1 MSFLDLVEFFFF
13 LKSCQACLLFLHQLG
28 EVGPRGGRDC
38 VRQHPE
44 DHRGIQHPELAVI
57 SFTLWLVYVL
67 LLTLIF
73 VVLEGPFG
81 FDGIFEK
88 GVSAIHIAN
97 TC

>member
-1 MSFLDLVEFFFF
+1 MMSFLVLVAFFF
-13 LKSCQACLLFLHQLG
+13 LKSSQACLLFLHQLG
-28 EVGPRGGRDC
+28 EVGPRGGCDC

-44 DHRGIQHPELAVI
+44 DHCGIQHPELAVI

-73 VVLEGPFG
+73 VVLQSLFG
-81 FDGIFEK
+81 FDGIYEK
-88 GVSAIHIAN
+88 GVCVINIAK

>member
-1 MSFLDLVEFFFF
+1 MMSFLYLVAFFF

-57 SFTLWLVYVL
+57 SFSLCWC

-88 GVSAIHIAN
+88 GVCAIHIAN